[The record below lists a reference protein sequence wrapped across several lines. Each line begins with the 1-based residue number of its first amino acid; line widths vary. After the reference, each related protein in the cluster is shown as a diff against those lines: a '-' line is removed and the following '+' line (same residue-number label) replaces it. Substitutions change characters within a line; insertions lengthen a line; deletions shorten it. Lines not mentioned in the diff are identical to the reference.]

1 MVLLLALALLV
12 QTPPACADV
21 RTCRQQAMDAVTA
34 GDFER
39 FHDLAWRTVQKG
51 RPNDPD
57 LMYILARAQSLS
69 GRPGDAIVMLDRLTE
84 MGVATDAADNPDF
97 ERVRALKEWPDLQA
111 KMAARGM
118 NAGAPVAPATASPAP
133 APASSPAPRVSAEAS
148 EEALAFSAPPFE
160 PVGLAYDG
168 VSRRFIVGDRNAGR
182 LVVIDELSHHVTTL
196 VSAAS
201 AGFYDAITAFEI
213 DPRRGDLWVASVKD
227 SGPDS
232 VLHKLQLVSG
242 RVLEQIRIGAEDV
255 KARIADL
262 AVAGD
267 GTILALDSEGGRIL
281 RLQPGTRRL
290 DDVGRI
296 AAPKGARSFALANE
310 RVVYV
315 ASDEGIARIDLQTK
329 ETTKVRVPRE
339 IDLSRVEKIRWHD
352 GDLVLVERTAGG
364 HQIERAR
371 LDASGQAIT
380 RSQLLPGV
388 GSEDPRAVAVSG
400 SVIYYLVGAKGE
412 SSIRRAR
419 LK

>member
-1 MVLLLALALLV
+1 
-12 QTPPACADV
+12 
-21 RTCRQQAMDAVTA
+21 
-34 GDFER
+34 
-39 FHDLAWRTVQKG
+39 
-51 RPNDPD
+51 
-57 LMYILARAQSLS
+57 
-69 GRPGDAIVMLDRLTE
+69 MLDRLTE
-84 MGVATDAADNPDF
+84 MGVATDAADEPDF
-97 ERVRALKEWPDLQA
+97 ERVRALKEWPDLEA

-118 NAGAPVAPATASPAP
+118 NAGAPVAPAKANPAP
-133 APASSPAPRVSAEAS
+133 APANSPAPR
-148 EEALAFSAPPFE
+148 ALGGRQRGNARFSAPPFE

-242 RVLEQIRIGAEDV
+242 RVLEQIRLGAEDV
-255 KARIADL
+255 KTRIADL

-290 DDVGRI
+290 EDVGRI
-296 AAPKGARSFALANE
+296 AAPKGARSFTLANE

-339 IDLSRVEKIRWHD
+339 HRSVARGEDSMARW
-352 GDLVLVERTAGG
+352 RP
-364 HQIERAR
+364 RAR
-371 LDASGQAIT
+371 RANRRRPSDRARPPRRSGQAIT
-380 RSQLLPGV
+380 RSQLLPGA
-388 GSEDPRAVAVSG
+388 GSEDPERSRCRG
-400 SVIYYLVGAKGE
+400 
-412 SSIRRAR
+412 R
-419 LK
+419 